1 MTAAKVTQL
10 LQQGE
15 ARIAFNLVPSWEG
28 KSAKLPS
35 LKWSNYEWLTNS
47 DSVKALAS
55 MRMVSSKRRKDRSP
69 LGAILC
75 DCLPIEA
82 RRVFPL
88 VSAALFSTIVVNT
101 RAVPLV
107 HKENAH
113 QGRVFFCPD
122 LRCPKEGA
130 LPLRLLSPQKMAGS
144 RYAETSQKE
153 PPGSTPP
160 QGREKSTR
168 GLHQKVE
175 HISLIHAS

>member
-1 MTAAKVTQL
+1 MLRGINREADL
-10 LQQGE
+10 LF
-15 ARIAFNLVPSWEG
+15 ALVF
-28 KSAKLPS
+28 
-35 LKWSNYEWLTNS
+35 
-47 DSVKALAS
+47 
-55 MRMVSSKRRKDRSP
+55 R
-69 LGAILC
+69 AI
-75 DCLPIEA
+75 
-82 RRVFPL
+82 F
-88 VSAALFSTIVVNT
+88 ALFRDNT

-107 HKENAH
+107 RKENAH
-113 QGRVFFCPD
+113 KGRVFFCPD